1 MKLRQLEIFVYVA
14 DTRSFSKAAKQ
25 LYLTQPTVSAQI
37 AALEKELQARLF
49 VRNTKEVELS
59 EDGEKL
65 YQYACQMVH
74 LQRKIEETFLPE
86 APRSRRHLRIAA
98 STIPAQ
104 YILPELLARYQVLY
118 PNVQLQMLES
128 DSAEV
133 IHEVESHIVD
143 IGFVGTVPENR
154 QCMALPVYQ
163 DELVLVM
170 PNTEAYQKILKD
182 ETDLGWIL
190 HVPAIMREEGSGTR
204 KEAEKWLKD
213 LGVDTSEI
221 RVTANM
227 TSPEAIKKSVKNGMG
242 ITVISRM
249 AVDEEL
255 LQGQIL
261 ELPVA
266 DRIAMADKKRR
277 NIYLIYNQSVPLSRA
292 AERLVQLT
300 RERYL

>member
-86 APRSRRHLRIAA
+86 APRSRRRLRIAA

-154 QCMALPVYQ
+154 QCMALP
-163 DELVLVM
+163 LF
-170 PNTEAYQKILKD
+170 
-182 ETDLGWIL
+182 
-190 HVPAIMREEGSGTR
+190 PAWQWTKNCFRDRYWNSRSQTGSP
-204 KEAEKWLKD
+204 WQ
-213 LGVDTSEI
+213 
-221 RVTANM
+221 
-227 TSPEAIKKSVKNGMG
+227 IKRDG
-242 ITVISRM
+242 IFI
-249 AVDEEL
+249 
-255 LQGQIL
+255 
-261 ELPVA
+261 
-266 DRIAMADKKRR
+266 
-277 NIYLIYNQSVPLSRA
+277 
-292 AERLVQLT
+292 
-300 RERYL
+300 